1 MANVLN
7 GLMNDA
13 YSLLIGALI
22 LMAIGMVIATWA
34 RTRSLAPTLGAVIL
48 GVVVIAG
55 VSSYQALR
63 GEVEDDIDRYIETDN
78 PSLGG

>member
-22 LMAIGMVIATWA
+22 LMAIAMVIGTWA

-55 VSSYQALR
+55 VSSYQSLR
-63 GEVEDDIDRYIETDN
+63 HEVEDDIDRYIEADN
-78 PSLGG
+78 PSLGD